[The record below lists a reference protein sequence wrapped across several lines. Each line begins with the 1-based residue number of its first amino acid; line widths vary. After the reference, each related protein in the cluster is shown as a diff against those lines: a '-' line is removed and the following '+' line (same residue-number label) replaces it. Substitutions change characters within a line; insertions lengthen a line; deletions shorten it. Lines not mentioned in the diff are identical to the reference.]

1 MATPQLTHDE
11 RPGDVAASSEFGAK
25 VLFIRIANYLT
36 NGIIAT
42 IPSYTVRHAWYR
54 RVLGVELQSHAAIQ
68 RGCYIWSFS
77 PGSIRRNRLLR
88 IGEHTLINR
97 RCCLDT
103 RGGITIGSNVS
114 IAAEVAIL
122 TAQHDSDDQDFRVV
136 TRPVVI
142 HDHVSIGMRAMILPG
157 VTIGRG
163 AVIAAGAVVTKDVA
177 PLDVVGGVPAR
188 PIGRRQIDPDYTLG
202 PAPLFE

>member
-1 MATPQLTHDE
+1 MTMATPELTGNG
-11 RPGDVAASSEFGAK
+11 RTGRVAAPSEFGAK
-25 VLFIRIANYLT
+25 VLLIRLTSYLT
-36 NGIIAT
+36 NGIVAS
-42 IPSYTVRHAWYR
+42 IPSYTISLR
-54 RVLGVELQSHAAIQ
+54 RKRSLT
-68 RGCYIWSFS
+68 
-77 PGSIRRNRLLR
+77 

-97 RCCLDT
+97 RCCLDA
-103 RGGITIGSNVS
+103 RGGLTIGNNVS
-114 IAAEVAIL
+114 VAAEVAIL
-122 TAQHDSDDQDFRVV
+122 TTQHDSDDQDFRVV

-177 PLDVVGGVPAR
+177 PLDIVGGVPAR
-188 PIGRRQIDPDYTLG
+188 SIGRRGIDPAYTLG